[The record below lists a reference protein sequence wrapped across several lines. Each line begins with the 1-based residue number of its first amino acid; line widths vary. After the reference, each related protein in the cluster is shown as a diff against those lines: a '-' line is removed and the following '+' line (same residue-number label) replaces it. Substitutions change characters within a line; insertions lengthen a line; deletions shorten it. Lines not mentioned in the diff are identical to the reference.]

1 MFIPWKLES
10 FIPRNVGLDK
20 LEVVVVAF
28 DSKRDA
34 ALKHIAV
41 AVSVEF
47 VVTT

>member
-10 FIPRNVGLDK
+10 FIQRHVGLDK
-20 LEVVVVAF
+20 LEVVVAF
-28 DSKRDA
+28 DSRRDA